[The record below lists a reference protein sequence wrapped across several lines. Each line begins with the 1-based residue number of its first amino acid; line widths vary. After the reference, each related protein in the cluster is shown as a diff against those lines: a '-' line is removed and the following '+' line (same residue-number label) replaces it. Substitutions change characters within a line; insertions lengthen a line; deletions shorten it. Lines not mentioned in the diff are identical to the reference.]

1 MSPDKRALVQAVL
14 DFIFDSCRYDSN
26 GNPRT
31 DLERARE
38 YTRYIGWLEGNVLE
52 CLTDEQADRLV
63 DRVNLGVYSHA
74 VDEAVLHHDQ
84 DGSFY

>member
-14 DFIFDSCRYDSN
+14 DFIFDSCRYDSK

-31 DLERARE
+31 DLERCRE
-38 YTRYIGWLEGNVLE
+38 YTRYIGWLEGNILE

-74 VDEAVLHHDQ
+74 ADEALLHNDK